1 MRLAA
6 AMTRLTIAGAFSGAI
21 ARVPTR
27 AALPAWGTSSSPVS
41 VSTGTSSVDSGISAS
56 SPERALTPP
65 GRTFAEAAGAAT
77 RVAPI
82 AARNRAQT
90 SAAVRLRRATFG
102 ATPGTNG
109 IHYLLREPAGLAVGL
124 ALKDL
129 RLHLEG
135 GLAPKTWFP
144 RSRPLEGR
152 DSAYVCKR

>member
-1 MRLAA
+1 MWLAA
-6 AMTRLTIAGAFSGAI
+6 AITRLTIGGAFSGAI
-21 ARVPTR
+21 ARPLTR
-27 AALPAWGTSSSPVS
+27 AALPACVTSPSISPVS

-77 RVAPI
+77 RAAPI

-129 RLHLEG
+129 RLHRL
-135 GLAPKTWFP
+135 
-144 RSRPLEGR
+144 
-152 DSAYVCKR
+152 